1 MNKSNDEKGNNQ
13 GVRLSKGR
21 PIQAMEDPSSSPSLG
36 VDANPEMSIEQAI
49 AVYKRLGYSD
59 QWMNQRH
66 PPLRFPIRIHKLRRK
81 VIV

>member
-1 MNKSNDEKGNNQ
+1 MNKSNDGKGNNR

-49 AVYKRLGYSD
+49 AVYKRLGYPSSLISE
-59 QWMNQRH
+59 QRAS
-66 PPLRFPIRIHKLRRK
+66 PM
-81 VIV
+81 